1 MLVEESHDTT
11 VPQEEITP
19 SELQAALQ
27 SPVSRRRISLFYQT
41 GLLLV
46 AVFMVL
52 LPLAYI
58 AFATLVGY
66 CVYWYAVHAPG
77 FLFSSLSG
85 GVHVMIF
92 RTIAYIGPLIAGGV
106 AVFFMFKPLIARR
119 RKRAEAL
126 ELNPSQHPRLYQF
139 IAHLS
144 DLLRVSM
151 PRRIYLDCELNAD
164 ACAMS
169 VAGSAG
175 LESLLIRLRELTVL
189 EHLAYEGLQQF
200 WREGHQLPNSVPD
213 FLEQLEQRLPPEFHK
228 QAQLTLLNETAGLF
242 ATHPTGAQRI
252 RKARRRGEPGIFALE
267 KPARALFS
275 DFAGTAQIVTAR
287 HYRQTLRLAV
297 TPPMLKPV
305 SAFFRES

>member
-1 MLVEESHDTT
+1 MSEESFLIAACDHCGGHIEFPAHGVGAKVACPHCANETVLVEESHDTT
-11 VPQEEITP
+11 VPQEEITA

-119 RKRAEAL
+119 RKRAEVM

-139 IAHLS
+139 I
-144 DLLRVSM
+144 V
-151 PRRIYLDCELNAD
+151 
-164 ACAMS
+164 
-169 VAGSAG
+169 
-175 LESLLIRLRELTVL
+175 
-189 EHLAYEGLQQF
+189 F
-200 WREGHQLPNSVPD
+200 
-213 FLEQLEQRLPPEFHK
+213 
-228 QAQLTLLNETAGLF
+228 
-242 ATHPTGAQRI
+242 
-252 RKARRRGEPGIFALE
+252 
-267 KPARALFS
+267 
-275 DFAGTAQIVTAR
+275 
-287 HYRQTLRLAV
+287 
-297 TPPMLKPV
+297 
-305 SAFFRES
+305 